1 MNQVKI
7 IILALNLIALLSLMA
22 FTEILSKKSES
33 FKIAS
38 GGEYKFTVYKKR
50 FRLSRNE
57 PMIYANHMTDIRA
70 ILELKGP
77 EEFKKFGIVQFIKGC
92 KWRSVWDGK
101 NVVKQLSI
109 ARDHLN
115 QRVIFKHVGFEVD
128 TVDLDPMYSGW
139 EGNRFAL
146 WRWNEKPSSDDP
158 ETATY
163 VFHRDPPHGTVFVT
177 DMPGTSFRSEFE
189 YDGLV
194 TAQNSTLEFKTCL
207 FHYADIPEVTDATGS
222 NISMDKALKCFE
234 WDDKWIYDFFAE
246 KITTPTAIDPIC
258 L

>member
-1 MNQVKI
+1 MKKILLVVQVSG
-7 IILALNLIALLSLMA
+7 LFFLMG
-22 FTEILSKKSES
+22 FTEILSKKSENH
-33 FKIAS
+33 KLGN
-38 GGEYKFTVYKKR
+38 GGEYNFTVYKKR

-70 ILELKGP
+70 ILNLNGP
-77 EEFKKFGIVQFIKGC
+77 NEFKKYGIVQFVKGC
-92 KWRSVWDGK
+92 KWRSVWEDQSMRK
-101 NVVKQLSI
+101 ELSI
-109 ARDHLN
+109 VRDHLN
-115 QRVIFKHVGFEVD
+115 QRVVFKHVGFEVD

-146 WRWNEKPSSDDP
+146 WRWNEKRSSDDP

-177 DMPGTSFRSEFE
+177 DMPGSSFRSEAVYNE
-189 YDGLV
+189 GI

-207 FHYADIPEVTDATGS
+207 FNFADIPEETDAAGS
-222 NISMDKALKCFE
+222 NISLDKALKCYE
-234 WDDKWIYDFFAE
+234 WEDKWVYDFVSE
-246 KITTPTAIDPIC
+246 KMTRPKDIDSIC